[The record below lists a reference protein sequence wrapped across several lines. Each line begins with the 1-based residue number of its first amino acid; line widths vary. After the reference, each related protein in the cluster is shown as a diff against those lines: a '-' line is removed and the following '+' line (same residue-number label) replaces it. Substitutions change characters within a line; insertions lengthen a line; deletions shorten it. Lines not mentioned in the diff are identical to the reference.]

1 MKTLNLPLAL
11 TVLACVSAT
20 AQTPTPPVNP
30 PGTPAPVYQRTAPA
44 VPPAPVPKPA
54 PYVYE
59 PQRMMVDRPALM
71 SQDQARSII
80 DHFKV
85 AYISKLGSPR
95 LLIYVNRQLV
105 GDGSGMKVTS
115 RTEHVESQ
123 RTLGTDGV
131 SNTAGTVKMD
141 SQSVY
146 AANDK
151 GVPTLAD
158 RQTVRDVE
166 RLFGHPLRAAGAS
179 LADQSVATQLIS
191 DKSLS
196 DVLGT
201 SDTPEA
207 RKDREA
213 LRQVADAVIEVLISS
228 RNVPV
233 ASLTGNAMASVPD
246 IQATVVSLKD
256 ARILGQASSADVT
269 GHIPPAVLAT
279 YDVSEITE
287 ATALALM
294 DDMAP
299 GTK

>member
-1 MKTLNLPLAL
+1 MKTLNLPVVLAL
-11 TVLACVSAT
+11 LAAVSAT
-20 AQTPTPPVNP
+20 AQTATPPVNP
-30 PGTPAPVYQRTAPA
+30 PGTPPPIYQQQPAPA
-44 VPPAPVPKPA
+44 VPPAPVPRPA

-59 PQRMMVDRPALM
+59 PQKTMVDRPALM
-71 SQDQARSII
+71 SQEQARTII
-80 DHFKV
+80 DHFKA
-85 AYISKLGSPR
+85 AYPKLGSPR

-105 GDGSGMKVTS
+105 GDGSGLKVTS
-115 RTEHVESQ
+115 RTEHIESQ

-141 SQSVY
+141 SKSIY

-179 LADQSVATQLIS
+179 LADQSVAAQLIS

-228 RNVPV
+228 KTIPV
-233 ASLTGNAMASVPD
+233 ATLTGNAVAAVPD
-246 IQATVVSLKD
+246 IQATVINLKD

-269 GHIPPAVLAT
+269 GHIPPGVLAT

-299 GTK
+299 R